1 MVTVSGVIA
10 EQPAGGVAS
19 APELAVIVPTRN
31 ERDNIAPLVAR
42 LAGALSGM
50 DWEVIF
56 VDDDSPDGTA
66 AAVRSL
72 AVRDTHVRLIER
84 IGRRGLSSACV
95 EGMLAST
102 APCLAVMDADLQ
114 HDETLLPRM
123 VRHLRAGDFDV
134 VVASR
139 YVAGG
144 NTRDFPS
151 RRERLSRLAV
161 RLAHASSRVKLEDPM
176 SGYFVIRREAFEP
189 SVRRLSQL
197 GFKILFDI
205 LASSP
210 RPLRCLEVPCRFDA
224 RRRGASKLDTLTA
237 LQFGAL
243 ILDKLIGRVVPV
255 TLILFLCVGATGLVV
270 HLAALYALL
279 AVRAPFPAAQSGAVL
294 LAMTSNFLLNN
305 LITYSD
311 LRLRGRQFLRGL
323 LSFYLVCSIGAVANV
338 SLASLIYREWRV
350 WWVAGTAGAA
360 LGAAWNYM
368 GSRLLTWRQPLRGAS
383 RI

>member
-1 MVTVSGVIA
+1 M
-10 EQPAGGVAS
+10 P
-19 APELAVIVPTRN
+19 PELTVIVPTRN
-31 ERDNIAPLVAR
+31 ERDNIAPLAAR
-42 LAGALSGM
+42 LAGALSGI
-50 DWEVIF
+50 DWEVLF

-66 AAVRSL
+66 AAVRTL
-72 AVRDTHVRLIER
+72 AARDPRVRLIQR

-123 VRHLRAGDFDV
+123 VRELRTGDFDV

-139 YVAGG
+139 YTEGG
-144 NTRDFPS
+144 STRDFPP

-161 RLAHASSRVKLEDPM
+161 RLAHASSRVRLEDPM

-237 LQFGAL
+237 LQFGVL
-243 ILDKLIGRVVPV
+243 ILDKLIGRMVPV
-255 TLILFLCVGATGLVV
+255 SLVLFLCVGATGLIV

-279 AVRAPFPAAQSGAVL
+279 AVRSPFPVAQSGAVWV
-294 LAMTSNFLLNN
+294 AMTSNFLLNN

-338 SLASLIYREWRV
+338 ALASLIYREWRL

-360 LGAAWNYM
+360 LGAAWNYT
-368 GSRLLTWRQPLRGAS
+368 GSRFLTWRQPLRGAS
-383 RI
+383 R